1 MTFFSHYLI
10 GRKTQYL
17 WNSFCSLFFSIDVD
31 IEQDYALSSVL
42 SSVLSALY
50 ISLIFHTFEKRT
62 KNLNIPILFLSF
74 VDDGPFISKD
84 KIFDKTNAILF
95 WSYNIITLFFNQF
108 KLTIEHGKFEV
119 FHFSRSYK
127 SFYPP
132 PLSIS
137 PLGGFIIWPKNT
149 WKYLGFIF
157 NRKLS
162 FC

>member
-1 MTFFSHYLI
+1 
-10 GRKTQYL
+10 L

-31 IEQDYALSSVL
+31 IEQDSALSSVL
-42 SSVLSALY
+42 STLY

-62 KNLNIPILFLSF
+62 KNLNIPILFISF
-74 VDDGPFISKD
+74 VNDELFISQD

-127 SFYPP
+127 SFYPFS
-132 PLSIS
+132 LSIS
-137 PLGGFIIWPKNT
+137 PLGGFII
-149 WKYLGFIF
+149 
-157 NRKLS
+157 
-162 FC
+162 